1 MYVSKFKE
9 WFDGLVGFSLTSER
23 FIAEAKHMDVS
34 DKNIKRLIEWLQAAY
49 NNGYEQGHMDA
60 TPDSEFGEGSVC

>member
-1 MYVSKFKE
+1 MSKFEE
-9 WFDGLVGFSLTSER
+9 WFNGLVGFSLTSER

-49 NNGYEQGHMDA
+49 NNGYEQGCLD
-60 TPDSEFGEGSVC
+60 TDPED

>member
-1 MYVSKFKE
+1 MGSFMD
-9 WFDGLVGFSLTSER
+9 WFHGLEGFHLLSER

-49 NNGYEQGHMDA
+49 NNGYEQGCLD
-60 TPDSEFGEGSVC
+60 TDPED